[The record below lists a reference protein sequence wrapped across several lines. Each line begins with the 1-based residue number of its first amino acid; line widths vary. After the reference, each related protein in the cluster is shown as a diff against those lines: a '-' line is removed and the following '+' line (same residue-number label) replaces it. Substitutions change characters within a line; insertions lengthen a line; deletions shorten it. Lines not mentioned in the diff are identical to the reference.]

1 MHLLYLFSYTSFCDR
16 YAQLKQSRSRLKNER
31 MAAVEQP
38 GIHLSVFADVFPF
51 PFEIYSAC
59 ASCPPLFHVLIP
71 TGMTLTWQSV
81 STVDSAKKL
90 ALLMP
95 LLKGPTSS
103 LQLRLMRLVRI
114 SVQALAEML
123 YIENMNI
130 LMCSFLLKEL
140 LYDKEKLLENGD
152 RWETEIAE
160 NLRSES
166 LYRWG
171 VWLFHNELQPEKNN

>member
-1 MHLLYLFSYTSFCDR
+1 M
-16 YAQLKQSRSRLKNER
+16 
-31 MAAVEQP
+31 
-38 GIHLSVFADVFPF
+38 
-51 PFEIYSAC
+51 
-59 ASCPPLFHVLIP
+59 
-71 TGMTLTWQSV
+71 
-81 STVDSAKKL
+81 DSAKKL

-130 LMCSFLLKEL
+130 LMCSLLKEL

-166 LYRWG
+166 LYR
-171 VWLFHNELQPEKNN
+171 